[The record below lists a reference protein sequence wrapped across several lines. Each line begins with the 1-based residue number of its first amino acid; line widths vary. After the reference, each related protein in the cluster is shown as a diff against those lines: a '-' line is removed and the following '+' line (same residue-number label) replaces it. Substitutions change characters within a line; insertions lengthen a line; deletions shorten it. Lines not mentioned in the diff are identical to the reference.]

1 MSQSRAERLQAID
14 EQIAKL
20 QARREKV
27 ANSLELEAGD
37 LSAGDTVTFEY
48 GRSTSAE
55 GRRTLEGVVKGVFTP
70 VKGGV
75 QVKVEVGE
83 GYEAELLT
91 TPLTTIKSVT
101 KAGEAEQPA
110 A

>member
-20 QARREKV
+20 QAKREKI

-37 LSAGDTVTFEY
+37 LAAGDRVTFEY

-91 TPLTTIKSVT
+91 TPLTTIKAVV
-101 KAGEAEQPA
+101 KANEQTVA
-110 A
+110 